1 MMVKNVHSGRV
12 FNSRTVKQDVVEQ
25 GEKLCKILK
34 VTLLP

>member
-1 MMVKNVHSGRV
+1 MIVNNVHNGRV
-12 FNSRTVKQDVVEQ
+12 SNSRTVKQDIVEQ